1 MKMIYDDVEE
11 TLVEYNGYE
20 YIRRYDDILE
30 QMSWFLE
37 EYRYSWV
44 GTELHLELE
53 NEYQKLINK

>member
-1 MKMIYDDVEE
+1 MKIIYRVGEE
-11 TLVEYNGYE
+11 TFVEYNGYE
-20 YIRRYDDILE
+20 YIRRYDEILE
-30 QMSWFLE
+30 MMSWFLE